1 MVFLDVFKAVLLPAL
16 IAGVIYFIGAFIIL
30 PLVRQHRNRYSQY
43 LPLDSISAHTSS
55 FRDRI
60 ASTVTA
66 LVVPRRM
73 VVFDASGSRRESA
86 SGDDFVFEEADG
98 DRMVGFDVD
107 RSDRQVRG
115 ANIEGRNERRVEW
128 QAGQAV

>member
-1 MVFLDVFKAVLLPAL
+1 
-16 IAGVIYFIGAFIIL
+16 
-30 PLVRQHRNRYSQY
+30 
-43 LPLDSISAHTSS
+43 
-55 FRDRI
+55 
-60 ASTVTA
+60 
-66 LVVPRRM
+66 M